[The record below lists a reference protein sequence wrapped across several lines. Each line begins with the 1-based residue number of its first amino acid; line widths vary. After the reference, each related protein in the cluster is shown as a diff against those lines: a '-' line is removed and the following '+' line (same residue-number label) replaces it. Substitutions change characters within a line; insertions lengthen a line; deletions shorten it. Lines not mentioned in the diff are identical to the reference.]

1 MNLKSIQS
9 GAKFPVV
16 IKTLHNLEDELA
28 AELEQLGAQEIHK
41 HQRAVNCVCDIRG
54 LYRFNYR
61 LRTALRIL
69 IPLHEFEF
77 RNSDDF
83 YRKAMKFEWNDWLNN
98 KSTFAIDT
106 NVKSEIF
113 NHSHF
118 AALRLKDAIADYFKE
133 RTGYRPDVDRDNPDF
148 RLHLFVQEGH
158 ATLLLDSSGE
168 SLNRRG
174 YRSSGAKAPLNEVL
188 AAGMILKSGWDGH
201 QDLCIPFCGSGT
213 LLIEAASIAK
223 KTSPHT
229 AKRKFAFQRWPNFND
244 EIWSDVLNEI
254 SATSQIPCRI
264 NGSDHHPKALAS
276 AKENLHNAGY
286 INDVSIE
293 QQDFFKLLPENSETV
308 LILNPPYGE
317 RMEEDDAVK
326 LYGDIGT
333 RLKHH
338 WDGCTAWII
347 GSDPDAMKNIGL
359 KPSKKIELMNGP
371 LVCRYMKFELF
382 RGKRHERK
390 S

>member
-1 MNLKSIQS
+1 MNLNSIHA
-9 GAKFPVV
+9 GDEFPVV
-16 IKTLHNLEDELA
+16 IKTLHNLEEELA
-28 AELEQLGAQEIHK
+28 AELAQLGGQNIEIQ
-41 HQRAVNCVCDIRG
+41 QRAVNCTCDIQR

-61 LRTALRIL
+61 LRTALRVL
-69 IPLHEFEF
+69 IPLGEFSF
-77 RNSDDF
+77 RNADDF
-83 YRKAMKFEWNDWLNN
+83 YRKSKKFPWDQWLNN
-98 KSTFAIDT
+98 QHTFAIDT

-118 AALRLKDAIADYFKE
+118 AALRLKDAIVDYFKE
-133 RTGYRPDVDRDNPDF
+133 TTGQRPDVNRDNPDF
-148 RLHLFVQEGH
+148 RFHLFIQDGN
-158 ATLLLDSSGE
+158 ASILLDSSGE

-174 YRSSGAKAPLNEVL
+174 YRGPGAKAPLNEVL
-188 AAGMILKSGWDGH
+188 AAGMILKTGWNGR
-201 QDLCIPFCGSGT
+201 QNLCIPFCGSGT

-223 KTSPHT
+223 NTSPHT
-229 AKRKFAFQRWPNFND
+229 KQRTFAFQRWQGFQKT
-244 EIWSDVLNEI
+244 IWENVVNEI
-254 SATSQIPCRI
+254 PAYPSIQYKIT
-264 NGSDHHPKALAS
+264 GSDIHPKAIAN

-293 QQDFFKLLPENSETV
+293 KKDFFHLLPESPETV

-338 WDGCTAWII
+338 WEGCTAWII

-359 KPSKKIELMNGP
+359 RASKKIELMNGP
-371 LVCRYMKFELF
+371 LVCRFMKFELF
-382 RGKRHERK
+382 RGKRHEHK